1 MAVNEIMFSTFQ
13 LKHGHHFKRLSGM
26 TVSEMYPKSYQGA
39 KRFSQDL
46 LSLEHL

>member
-1 MAVNEIMFSTFQ
+1 MAVNEIMFLTFQ

-26 TVSEMYPKSYQGA
+26 TDSEMYPKPYQGA
-39 KRFSQDL
+39 KRLSQDL